1 VCMYVNAAAVH
12 FLLCTLLVCVSL
24 SLFES
29 VNADRAHSYLALALV
44 AIFLSLLDCLHRYA
58 ECGVLQ
64 FAN

>member
-1 VCMYVNAAAVH
+1 VNAAAAVH
-12 FLLCTLLVCVSL
+12 FLLCTLPLYISL

-29 VNADRAHSYLALALV
+29 VNAERERIHTNLALV

>member
-1 VCMYVNAAAVH
+1 MCECGGGALFIMYLAA
-12 FLLCTLLVCVSL
+12 CVSL
-24 SLFES
+24 SLS
-29 VNADRAHSYLALALV
+29 LNAEREHSYLALV